1 MLEKESKLG
10 GNSAKASTGISAL
23 TPEKGDTE
31 TAYIQDTMASGQ
43 GFSQETLV
51 DTLVVPSHSL
61 HDLPFPPL
69 PLHAKTAS
77 YI

>member
-1 MLEKESKLG
+1 VLEKESKLG

-31 TAYIQDTMASGQ
+31 AAYIQDTMASGQ

-51 DTLVVPSHSL
+51 DTLVVSSPLLPSKWTWVCGGMS
-61 HDLPFPPL
+61 
-69 PLHAKTAS
+69 S
-77 YI
+77 Q